1 MNPWKRGL
9 GVLGACFGTC
19 CVLTAA
25 LVPGSVKLVG
35 IPLPVLVLLLCFG
48 INLLAW
54 VPASLAEQERN
65 FDVTGTWTFLSATGL
80 CLFAAAASG
89 ALDARR
95 ALVAVLVLVWAG
107 RLGDMLYHRV
117 RRDGGDGRFDDL
129 KTHPGRFLV
138 PWSLQATWVVLTLLA
153 ATAVW
158 SRASVAPDLGGLDA
172 VGLVLWG
179 VGFGVEVVADQQK
192 HAFRSDSRNRDR
204 FVDTGLWAWSR
215 HPNYFGEILL
225 WVGVFVI
232 AIPVL
237 SAWSWL
243 ALLSPVFV
251 GVLLTQVSGVP
262 LLEARADARW
272 GEDVRYQA
280 YKERTPVLVPR
291 RPRH

>member
-9 GVLGACFGTC
+9 GVLGACFAASSL
-19 CVLTAA
+19 LTAA
-25 LVPGSVKLVG
+25 LVPGSLAVAGV
-35 IPLPVLVLLLCFG
+35 PLPVAVLLLCFG
-48 INLLAW
+48 VNLLAW
-54 VPASLAEQERN
+54 VPASLEKEERN

-80 CLFAAAASG
+80 CLLVAAASG

-95 ALVAVLVLVWAG
+95 ALAAILVLVWAG
-107 RLGDMLYHRV
+107 RLGDMLYLRV

-129 KTHPGRFLV
+129 KTHPGQFLV

-158 SRASVAPDLGGLDA
+158 SRADLAPALGWVDA
-172 VGLVLWG
+172 LGVVLWSL
-179 VGFGVEVVADQQK
+179 GFGIEVAADQQK
-192 HAFRSDSRNRDR
+192 HAFRSDSRNQGR

-225 WVGVFVI
+225 WTGVFVL
-232 AIPVL
+232 AAPVL
-237 SAWSWL
+237 SAWSWMAL
-243 ALLSPVFV
+243 ASPVFV
-251 GVLLTQVSGVP
+251 GVLLARVSGVP

-272 GEDVRYQA
+272 GDDAAYQA

-291 RPRH
+291 PPQR